1 MIVKQMQIFMLII
14 RLHKIH
20 YNSGESIKVMIMI
33 VKQMKTFMLVIRLD
47 KLYYVYVCKIV
58 QVSQIIFLDS

>member
-1 MIVKQMQIFMLII
+1 
-14 RLHKIH
+14 
-20 YNSGESIKVMIMI
+20 MIMI